1 MRKERIKTKLNN
13 YDEKIDTL
21 IRSALQEKS
30 GDYKVSD
37 EVKKRID
44 QRLKESKK
52 KNMSEKLNKKTGV
65 CILAGISLLAII
77 IVISVIATGKKVAQS
92 GEVFNPTFKDE
103 DGKLYVAALFKE
115 MTESTVTV
123 DVIEFI
129 TDADVERI
137 TELNLTEN
145 EMPDG
150 YYIYNQDT
158 ETVTWNLDSQTVY
171 MFIDW
176 NGDFTGSEYPEE
188 YTTTDLQEFRK
199 YIETYQDAAPGMPFF
214 FQIENGMVR
223 LILEK
228 QIA

>member
-1 MRKERIKTKLNN
+1 
-13 YDEKIDTL
+13 
-21 IRSALQEKS
+21 
-30 GDYKVSD
+30 
-37 EVKKRID
+37 
-44 QRLKESKK
+44 
-52 KNMSEKLNKKTGV
+52 MSEKLNKKTGV
-65 CILAGISLLAII
+65 CILAGISLLVII
-77 IVISVIATGKKVAQS
+77 IVISVIATGKEAAPS
-92 GEVFNPTFKDE
+92 GEVSNPTFKDE

-115 MTESTVTV
+115 MTENTITV

-129 TDADVERI
+129 TYDDAERI
-137 TELNLTEN
+137 KELNLTEN

-171 MFIDW
+171 RFIDW

-214 FQIENGMVR
+214 FQIENGVVR

>member
-1 MRKERIKTKLNN
+1 M
-13 YDEKIDTL
+13 
-21 IRSALQEKS
+21 
-30 GDYKVSD
+30 
-37 EVKKRID
+37 
-44 QRLKESKK
+44 
-52 KNMSEKLNKKTGV
+52 
-65 CILAGISLLAII
+65 
-77 IVISVIATGKKVAQS
+77 
-92 GEVFNPTFKDE
+92 
-103 DGKLYVAALFKE
+103 AALFKE

-137 TELNLTEN
+137 KELNLTEN

-176 NGDFTGSEYPEE
+176 NGDFTDSEYPEE

-214 FQIENGMVR
+214 FQIENGVVR

>member
-1 MRKERIKTKLNN
+1 MN
-13 YDEKIDTL
+13 
-21 IRSALQEKS
+21 
-30 GDYKVSD
+30 
-37 EVKKRID
+37 
-44 QRLKESKK
+44 
-52 KNMSEKLNKKTGV
+52 EKLKNKTGV
-65 CILAGISLLAII
+65 YILAGISLLAII
-77 IVISVIATGKKVAQS
+77 IVISVIATGKEAAQS
-92 GEVFNPTFKDE
+92 GEVFSPTFKDE

-115 MTESTVTV
+115 MTENTITV

-129 TDADVERI
+129 TDADTERI
-137 TELNLTEN
+137 KELNLTEN

-171 MFIDW
+171 RFIDW
-176 NGDFTGSEYPEE
+176 NGDFTGSGYPEE
-188 YTTTDLQEFRK
+188 YNTTDAQEFRK

-214 FQIENGMVR
+214 FQIENDVVR